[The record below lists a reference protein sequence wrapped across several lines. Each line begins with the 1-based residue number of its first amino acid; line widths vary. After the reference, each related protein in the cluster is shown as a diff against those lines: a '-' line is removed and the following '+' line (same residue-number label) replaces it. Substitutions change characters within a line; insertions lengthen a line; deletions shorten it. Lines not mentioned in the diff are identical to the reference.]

1 MALAAV
7 VTLSIFIL
15 LSSNPNRLW
24 FLSRNPATGL
34 PPARRLQRPPR
45 PPRSPPPPPPPL
57 LGAASSASPA
67 ATALRAEPS
76 RHGDARSGPLRV
88 PAVPPAADRRTPPVV
103 YTLGAGEHS
112 AELREAVQAWRSG
125 DTRLAPAEGTV
136 LLRPLRSSATA
147 AAAAAATAAV
157 LRPAAHRASGQE
169 GGSTYCRYRLEVTGV
184 RNAADPLTLGVQ
196 LGAPR
201 ILSTCLGP
209 FPEPSR

>member
-88 PAVPPAADRRTPPVV
+88 PAEPPAADRRTPPVI
-103 YTLGAGEHS
+103 YALGAGEHS

-147 AAAAAATAAV
+147 TAAAAAV
-157 LRPAAHRASGQE
+157 LRPAGHRASE
-169 GGSTYCRYRLEVTGV
+169 GGATYCRYRLEVTGV

-196 LGAPR
+196 LGELR
-201 ILSTCLGP
+201 VLSTCPRTHEL
-209 FPEPSR
+209 SR